1 MMQESRTQ
9 ETHTPAP
16 APDEL
21 PAAALALVVGGT
33 DRPGTAGDE
42 GPYET
47 AAGRV
52 VIISVPS

>member
-1 MMQESRTQ
+1 MPESE

-16 APDEL
+16 EPDEL

-33 DRPGTAGDE
+33 DGPENLGDD

-47 AAGRV
+47 SGGRT
-52 VIISVPS
+52 ITITVPT